1 VVWSGHKLE
10 QWQGAGLR
18 QPHLPRDK
26 GHRVTRPP
34 VPAVNRT
41 DRASVPHGVVV
52 MGARFVVFVLLL
64 LVSRVRSAPPCGRP
78 TSETC

>member
-1 VVWSGHKLE
+1 VVCSGHKLE
-10 QWQGAGLR
+10 QWQGAGLMR
-18 QPHLPRDK
+18 PHLPRDT
-26 GHRVTRPP
+26 GHRVTRPR

-64 LVSRVRSAPPCGRP
+64 LVSRVRSTPPCGRP
-78 TSETC
+78 TSKTC